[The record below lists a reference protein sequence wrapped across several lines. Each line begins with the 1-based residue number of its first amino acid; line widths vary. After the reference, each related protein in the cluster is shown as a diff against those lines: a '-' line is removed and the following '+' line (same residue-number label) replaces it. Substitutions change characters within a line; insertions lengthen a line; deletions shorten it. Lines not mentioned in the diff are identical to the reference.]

1 MHSSVMQNK
10 ESCQLYALHFYL
22 KYSLM
27 FWPIITTE
35 THILRQTEDKVDRQ
49 HVVHAFLFTC
59 VYADSLSDQGYGS
72 VQAEFPNVVSERVYM
87 CVSIHPLFFL
97 TGPGGFL
104 LRLSPGVIG
113 VVCGLHLSCSS

>member
-1 MHSSVMQNK
+1 MS
-10 ESCQLYALHFYL
+10 ALCIAFLSEIFTDVLAH
-22 KYSLM
+22 
-27 FWPIITTE
+27 WVVTTTE

-72 VQAEFPNVVSERVYM
+72 VQGEFPHFVSV

>member
-1 MHSSVMQNK
+1 MQNK

-49 HVVHAFLFTC
+49 HVVHAFLFT
-59 VYADSLSDQGYGS
+59 DSLSDQGYGS
-72 VQAEFPNVVSERVYM
+72 VQGEFPHFVSV

>member
-1 MHSSVMQNK
+1 MS
-10 ESCQLYALHFYL
+10 ALCIAFLSEIFTDVLAH
-22 KYSLM
+22 
-27 FWPIITTE
+27 WVVTTTE

-49 HVVHAFLFTC
+49 HVVHAFLFT
-59 VYADSLSDQGYGS
+59 DSLSDQGYGS